1 MSVGTQHGYVL
12 GMCMH
17 NMLQIT
23 EELSNTSD
31 DVILTNGI
39 TKVSII
45 YMILSLVSE
54 YDFAISP
61 LACVLTKKQVKVRLE
76 VGRHKVYRLSTFL
89 SQFFTYHFKIHY
101 KCLGLRL
108 HKPPWDQG
116 GWAEWI
122 SALIAQNQH

>member
-1 MSVGTQHGYVL
+1 MNVSTQHGCVL

-23 EELSNTSD
+23 EELCNTSHEI
-31 DVILTNGI
+31 ILTNVI

-45 YMILSLVSE
+45 YMILSPVSE
-54 YDFAISP
+54 YDFSISP
-61 LACVLTKKQVKVRLE
+61 LACVLTKKHVKVRLE
-76 VGRHKVYRLSTFL
+76 VAQHKVDRLSTFL

-108 HKPPWDQG
+108 HKPPRDQG
-116 GWAEWI
+116 V
-122 SALIAQNQH
+122 